1 MKRLVYKITDPNKEP
16 FGLEFITNKTPK
28 WTEKQYLRHR
38 ANTKMELILNET
50 TEEQEPLSREVRLG

>member
-1 MKRLVYKITDPNKEP
+1 MKRLVYKITDLNKEP
-16 FGLEFITNKTPK
+16 FGLEFITNQTPK

-50 TEEQEPLSREVRLG
+50 TEEQEPLSRKVRLG